1 VVKRALQHNGLG
13 LGFGALFLLTLVAQ
27 AVAGAAEYDEQQA
40 AAGLDRI
47 SLLQYVATAD
57 FAVDVAENW
66 QSEFLQFLLFIL
78 ATVWLVQRGSPESK
92 ALDDVGRGSDEE
104 QRVGAHAR
112 PDSPPWVRAGG
123 WRLRVYSHSLV
134 IAMGTIFLGSWTAQS
149 VAGWSTYSE
158 EQLRQR
164 MPPVD
169 WLGYLAT
176 PDFWSR
182 TFQNWQSEFLAVGAM
197 AVLSTYLRERGS
209 PESKPVGD
217 PHGATGDAP

>member
-1 VVKRALQHNGLG
+1 VRRALQHNGLG
-13 LGFGALFLLTLVAQ
+13 LSFGALFLLALAAQ
-27 AVAGAAEYDEQQA
+27 AVAGAAELDEQQA

-47 SLLQYVATAD
+47 SPLEYVATAD

-112 PDSPPWVRAGG
+112 PDSLAWVRAGG
-123 WRLRVYSHSLV
+123 WRLGVYSHSLV
-134 IAMGTIFLGSWTAQS
+134 IAMAAVFLGSWTAQS
-149 VAGWSTYSE
+149 VAGWSAYSE
-158 EQLRQR
+158 QQLRQR

-182 TFQNWQSEFLAVGAM
+182 TFQNWQSEFLAVGSM
-197 AVLSTYLRERGS
+197 AVLSTFLRERGS

-217 PHGATGDAP
+217 PHRATGDAP

>member
-1 VVKRALQHNGLG
+1 MRRALQHNGLG
-13 LGFGALFLLTLVAQ
+13 LAFGLLFVLALLAQ
-27 AVAGAAEYDEQQA
+27 AVAGAAEYNEQQRTE
-40 AAGLDRI
+40 GMDTLTVVE
-47 SLLQYVATAD
+47 YVVTAD

-92 ALDDVGRGSDEE
+92 ALDDVGRGTDEQ
-104 QRVGAHAR
+104 QRVGAHAA
-112 PDSPPWVRAGG
+112 PDSPACVRAGG

-134 IAMGTIFLGSWTAQS
+134 LVMGAVFLGSWVAQS

-158 EQLRQR
+158 QQLQQR
-164 MPPVD
+164 LPAVD
-169 WLGYLAT
+169 WAAYLTT

-182 TFQNWQSEFLAVGAM
+182 TFQNWQSEFLAVGSM
-197 AVLSTYLRERGS
+197 AVLATYLRERGS

-217 PHGATGDAP
+217 PHGTTGDAP